1 MNLWGFHNLDLRRLD
16 QLAIFMPPLGLVDQ
30 PRLEP
35 AAPPGI
41 PGTAGKVGSRS
52 PRAARPRPPEVEVIG
67 SNISAALRDSPST
80 VVEAD
85 NLCHQA
91 IFMNH
96 ASGAVASPNVEVAY
110 VDDIIWQRAKRTR
123 PG

>member
-1 MNLWGFHNLDLRRLD
+1 LISPASNRRRLRVFRGRRERSAPD
-16 QLAIFMPPLGLVDQ
+16 HHELLAHD
-30 PRLEP
+30 R
-35 AAPPGI
+35 
-41 PGTAGKVGSRS
+41 R
-52 PRAARPRPPEVEVIG
+52 EVEAIR

-85 NLCHQA
+85 KLCHQA